1 MCDKTILENGE
12 TLKSVPDYFKNKK
25 TCNKAPN
32 TFPSAIQFFPEWYE
46 TQEICVEAVDIW
58 PFFI

>member
-25 TCNKAPN
+25 TCNKAAN
-32 TFPSAIQFFPEWYE
+32 TFPSAIQFFPECYE
-46 TQEICVEAVDIW
+46 TQEICVEAVDI
-58 PFFI
+58 